1 MALPIES
8 SSKAAIIQE
17 SPAAAEVSESIMIEE
32 SSTALV
38 LGKPDADQDVG
49 KEQQLK
55 PELEQSKD
63 VAESQSPKHS
73 DSGAA
78 EVVKEESEH

>member
-49 KEQQLK
+49 KE
-55 PELEQSKD
+55 
-63 VAESQSPKHS
+63 
-73 DSGAA
+73 
-78 EVVKEESEH
+78 